1 MLPRFLILVLS
12 CLVCAASARAQPD
25 ADYFLRGRHDMC
37 LEKSTNTPEQR
48 LAACNDAIGMNWY
61 QHRDLARLYF
71 SRSTLLAEKGETEAA
86 FSDTESALKAWGN
99 IVNDVINRAA
109 SYIHDK
115 KYDIAIGDL
124 DLANIAYPNS
134 YPILTNRAAAHLHRG
149 DLELAGQDIAAAK
162 AIKPDSPKLA
172 LLEAEL
178 AERNGDVDGALF
190 LFDRVIEQ
198 NPKLAGAYNER
209 CYLRALARRELEE
222 KALPDCEQAV
232 ALAPENPAMLDSR
245 GYVRFLL
252 GCYADAIADF
262 DAALA
267 RYPKLTA
274 SLYGRGLAKEKL
286 GDTKGSADDIA
297 AAEAIE
303 PGIGKKF
310 GTPAMMTR

>member
-1 MLPRFLILVLS
+1 MLKRFLLIVPY
-12 CLVCAASARAQPD
+12 LVCAVSARAQPD
-25 ADYFLRGRHDMC
+25 ADYFLRERRDMC
-37 LEKSTNTPEQR
+37 LEKSANTPEQR

-86 FSDTESALKAWGN
+86 LADTKSALKAWGN

-109 SYIHDK
+109 LYIHEK
-115 KYDIAIGDL
+115 KYDVAIGDL
-124 DLANIAYPNS
+124 DLANIVVPDS

-149 DLELAGQDIAAAK
+149 DLELAAQDLAAAK
-162 AIKPDSPKLA
+162 AIKPESPKLA
-172 LLEAEL
+172 LLGAEL
-178 AERNGDVDGALF
+178 AERKGDIDGALS

-209 CYLRALARRELEE
+209 CYLRALVKRELGE
-222 KALPDCEQAV
+222 KALPDCEHAV
-232 ALAPENPAMLDSR
+232 ELAPGNPAMLDSR

-252 GCYADAIADF
+252 GRYADAIADF
-262 DAALA
+262 DAALTL
-267 RYPKLTA
+267 YPKLSA

-286 GDTKGSADDIA
+286 GDSKGSADDIA